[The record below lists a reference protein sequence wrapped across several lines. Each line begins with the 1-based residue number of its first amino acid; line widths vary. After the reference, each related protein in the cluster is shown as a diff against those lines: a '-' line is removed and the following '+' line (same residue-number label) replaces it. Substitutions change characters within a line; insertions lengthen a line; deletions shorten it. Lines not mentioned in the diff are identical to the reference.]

1 MSATRLST
9 AAPTASSVVAETL
22 REEAST
28 WLFVA
33 KTLLAFFVT
42 GWIAM
47 RLDQEDTDW
56 DRVADRIAQS
66 WEFVAPR
73 RLLEAGGR

>member
-47 RLDQEDTDW
+47 LAEAVGCGRDDQASGPIFLAAGAVRL
-56 DRVADRIAQS
+56 
-66 WEFVAPR
+66 
-73 RLLEAGGR
+73 AG